1 MAPSCW
7 CSTSRPFRLLTHFLT
22 DILPNS
28 VATQD
33 EVGSCFYISLRWR
46 CLIMSLGV
54 LNKTVGDLIDK
65 RLILSALLLVHSLLV
80 RPKKVIRIELFL
92 PDPVTCPVSVL
103 FLLLLSSIKFFIHT
117 FHVVAVLPWFTKIN

>member
-1 MAPSCW
+1 
-7 CSTSRPFRLLTHFLT
+7 
-22 DILPNS
+22 
-28 VATQD
+28 
-33 EVGSCFYISLRWR
+33 
-46 CLIMSLGV
+46 MSLGV